1 NSEPRTPSF
10 FNQEPFLM
18 QFPPS
23 NTLVFQSRT
32 VLDAISALEH
42 PHFSIKTFKP
52 RVYESY
58 INCFSSKA
66 VKGFL
71 FFCKFVQIHAY
82 TSDSAYKTYGRCSF
96 ETSASGKLGLLYR
109 RLCIYPIGSH
119 DIDYVGMFVYFR
131 RNRCLLC

>member
-1 NSEPRTPSF
+1 
-10 FNQEPFLM
+10 M

-66 VKGFL
+66 VKEFL

-82 TSDSAYKTYGRCSF
+82 TSYSAYKIYVTNSF
-96 ETSASGKLGLLYR
+96 ETSTSVTLAFLYHR
-109 RLCIYPIGSH
+109 TCIYQ
-119 DIDYVGMFVYFR
+119 
-131 RNRCLLC
+131 